1 MLGRRCS
8 ALSIACWRILYRRGC
23 LLRWQLLCRCGHDA
37 VWLSLVSSMVVL
49 PRLLWRQC
57 DLFLQNQLS
66 SGVLGGE
73 VEESWSLVL
82 LLLFLC
88 VMFAASPSSVCGCR
102 SSVLALVFPHFGGSS
117 KVAYL

>member
-1 MLGRRCS
+1 
-8 ALSIACWRILYRRGC
+8 
-23 LLRWQLLCRCGHDA
+23 
-37 VWLSLVSSMVVL
+37 MVVL